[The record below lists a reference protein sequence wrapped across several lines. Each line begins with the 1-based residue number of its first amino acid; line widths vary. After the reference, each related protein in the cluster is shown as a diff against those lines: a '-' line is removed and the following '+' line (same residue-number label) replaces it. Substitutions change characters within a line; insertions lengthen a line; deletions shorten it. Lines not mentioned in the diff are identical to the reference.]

1 MGGIVDK
8 YGDNYGDIDDQ
19 QQYNGSVE
27 HDEAFTCGWAI
38 IGEGKYNKKN
48 AQKAWKRW
56 AITIKMKWTILP
68 DEQSNL
74 VHKNNPNC
82 VKTVQKNKY

>member
-48 AQKAWKRW
+48 A
-56 AITIKMKWTILP
+56 
-68 DEQSNL
+68 
-74 VHKNNPNC
+74 HKS
-82 VKTVQKNKY
+82 